1 MLSDSRK
8 LSESTCNNVH
18 VQTRSNI
25 RVEHAG
31 NATVL
36 ENYRLKNVLH
46 VPNLSFNLFLLSKLT
61 KDLKYMVLSYPDLC
75 AMQALST
82 GEVIGSGTYTF

>member
-1 MLSDSRK
+1 MLSDRRK
-8 LSESTCNNVH
+8 LSESTCNKVH

-31 NATVL
+31 NAMVL
-36 ENYRLKNVLH
+36 ENYRFKNVLQ
-46 VPNLSFNLFLLSKLT
+46 VTNLRFNLFSLSKLT
-61 KDLKYMVLSYPDLC
+61 KDLKYMVSSYPDLC